1 MIPTLLAREVS
12 KQPASARIKE
22 RILFLTEEAQLM
34 KEQLAGADLEWN
46 SAIRPRDNT
55 STDEITPA
63 YICYH
68 YDEHLGEF
76 PCLGLKCSTQ
86 EQGATRE
93 EFPVTRR
100 LSQEGWFCHLRRR
113 KAPGK
118 RVQGSGARDQR
129 TEIGRQRRTATK
141 VSEGC
146 FYRPLVRV
154 SIAFE
159 E

>member
-46 SAIRPRDNT
+46 SAIRPRDNI

-93 EFPVTRR
+93 EFPVTRG
-100 LSQEGWFCHLRRR
+100 SVKKGGFVASVAGKRRGKGFR
-113 KAPGK
+113 VQAPGIREPK
-118 RVQGSGARDQR
+118 LGAKDGPPQ
-129 TEIGRQRRTATK
+129 K
-141 VSEGC
+141 
-146 FYRPLVRV
+146 
-154 SIAFE
+154 
-159 E
+159 